1 MRIVNKKAFHNYT
14 VQERFEAGVV
24 LTGAEVKS
32 IKGGRC
38 NLSDAYVKF
47 LSSEPYLVNA
57 DIAKYTH
64 SGSSDYDSR
73 RSRKLLLSKKEI
85 EYFQSKVKQGG
96 YTLVPLSVYT
106 TRGLIKVEVGLV
118 KGKRKYEKK
127 RVEKDRDVKREMAR
141 IKRKHMV

>member
-1 MRIVNKKAFHNYT
+1 MRIVNKKAFHKYT
-14 VQERFEAGVV
+14 VKERFEAGVV

-47 LSSEPYLVNA
+47 LTGEPYLINA
-57 DIAKYTH
+57 DIAQYSH
-64 SGSSDYDSR
+64 SGNSDYDSR

-85 EYFQSKVKQGG
+85 DYLQIKVKQGG

-106 TRGLIKVEVGLV
+106 TRGLVKVEVGLV
-118 KGKRKYEKK
+118 KGRRKYEQK
-127 RVEKDRDVKREMAR
+127 RVEKKRDVKREMAR